1 MEGMTGLKKLHVNHV
16 EISYEMV
23 GTGRPMVL
31 LHGNGEDHTIFD
43 RTVHILEKKFTCYLP
58 DTRGHGKSRWTG
70 EFHYRDMA
78 EDIVQFLEKLDLRD
92 VALVG
97 FSDGGIIG
105 IMAAAKT
112 KRITS
117 LIACGA
123 NTRPEGLRSLYLLG
137 MRIFHFVARR
147 PLIRLMIREPDI
159 SDAELA
165 RVHAHTL
172 IVAGEHDLIQRS
184 ETDHIAEKIPGA
196 QKKILSGETHGSYIV
211 HSEKLA
217 HIILNFLNPRQRGDY
232 PSQASGQMSE
242 SV

>member
-1 MEGMTGLKKLHVNHV
+1 MTGLKKLHVNHV
-16 EISYEMV
+16 EISYEKA
-23 GTGRPMVL
+23 GSGCPMVL

-58 DTRGHGKSRWTG
+58 DTRGHGKSSRVG

-78 EDIVQFLEKLDLRD
+78 EDIVQFLDKLDLRD

-105 IMAAAKT
+105 IMAAART
-112 KRITS
+112 NRISS

-123 NTRPEGLRSLYLLG
+123 NTRPEGLRGLYLLG
-137 MRIFHFVARR
+137 MQIFHFIARR

-159 SDAELA
+159 SDEELSQ
-165 RVHAHTL
+165 VHAHTL
-172 IVAGEHDLIQRS
+172 IVAGEHDLIRRS
-184 ETDHIAEKIPGA
+184 ETDHIAAKIPGA
-196 QKKILSGETHGSYIV
+196 QKKILSGETHSSYIV

-217 HIILNFLNPRQRGDY
+217 KIILNFLNTGQKSDFA
-232 PSQASGQMSE
+232 SKASGQMAG